1 MKITE
6 QEFISAFSEYDI
18 GNAQSSLFILNDK
31 IEKGAKAFN
40 GTPISLLFIKEKYE
54 AYCKWWLGK
63 FGKKDPTY
71 LNAKEKK
78 KTLYDFLVDASYN
91 NTYTREE
98 QPRDYYLFGKMD
110 KDKMIEITKQFVKD
124 AKTRKI

>member
-1 MKITE
+1 MITE
-6 QEFISAFSEYDI
+6 EQFILAFQEYDI
-18 GNAQSSLFILNDK
+18 GNAQSALFILKDK
-31 IEKGAKAFN
+31 IEKGIKSFN
-40 GTPISLLFIKEKYE
+40 GTPITILFIKEKYD
-54 AYCKWWLGK
+54 AYNKWWLGK
-63 FGKKDPTY
+63 FGKSDPKY
-71 LNAKEKK
+71 LNAKDKK
-78 KTLYDFLVDASYN
+78 KSVYDFLVDGSYN